1 MLWSFIL
8 SFLLSLISLPIIR
21 KISIKYNIPYFGGLS
36 IIFSLLLCTP
46 FNIFQKFYIIIFGF
60 LGIYLD
66 FKTINYLIKLSI
78 EALLGYLAV
87 SQYLSNPVDLIIAIL
102 FFIFI
107 INSIQNKEEKRNP
120 LSIVFLIS
128 SLFLVLT
135 ISVPFNKYFLLSI
148 SGSLIAYVIYNF
160 STRKIFL
167 GNTGKYAIGSIFG
180 ISVISSL
187 SKGYV
192 YFFASIIVLLPYLLD
207 TAAGIFRKIIYKKHS
222 IENDK
227 NNIFNKVF
235 EKVKDRRKAVFVF
248 LIIYLFFSL
257 NGFYFLFNPY
267 ISLFISVLFS
277 IFIIFKLE
285 LFKYDGDNKWRKKQS
300 LFS

>member
-21 KISIKYNIPYFGGLS
+21 KISIKYNIIDKKSSMPYFGGLS

-66 FKTINYLIKLSI
+66 LKTINYLIKLLI
-78 EALLGYLAV
+78 EALLGYLAA

-107 INSIQNKEEKRNP
+107 VNSIQNKEGKRKP

-128 SLFLVLT
+128 SLFLALT

-160 STRKIFL
+160 SIRKVSL

-187 SKGYV
+187 SKGYL

-207 TAAGIFRKIIYKKHS
+207 TALGIFRKIIYKKHLAKD
-222 IENDK
+222 EK
-227 NNIFNKVF
+227 NNIFDKVF
-235 EKVKDRRKAVFVF
+235 KKVKDRRKAIFLF
-248 LIIYLFFSL
+248 LIIYLIFSL
-257 NGFYFLFNPY
+257 NGFYFLYNPY
-267 ISLFISVLFS
+267 TSLVISILFS
-277 IFIIFKLE
+277 IFIIYKLE
-285 LFKYDGDNKWRKKQS
+285 LFKYDGDNK
-300 LFS
+300 